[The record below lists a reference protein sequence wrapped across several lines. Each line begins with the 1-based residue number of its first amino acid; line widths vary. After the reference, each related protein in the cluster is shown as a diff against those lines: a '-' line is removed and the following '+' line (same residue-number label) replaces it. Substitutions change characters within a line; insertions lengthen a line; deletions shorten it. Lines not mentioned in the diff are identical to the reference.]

1 MTPAVAADAAD
12 SRETSRREEILQ
24 TAEALIATSG
34 LRTSLQEIAKAAGIL
49 TGSLYH
55 HFDSKEALLIEL
67 IRRYHGE
74 LTQVGEDGLRR
85 LDADDS
91 ASVDDR
97 VVELGSAI
105 AHCAVRNRAGL
116 QMSFYEAPTESAELV
131 ELLAQRPQTVQDAMV
146 QTLRAGR
153 WSGYLRPDL
162 ELGPLADRM
171 CQSMLHVG
179 LDVIRRDAEPDEV
192 AAMLA
197 RIMLDGLAGR
207 IVDDAELDSSPAMT
221 SADSIIATWAISD
234 SKPVADRTAHIRAAA
249 LKVFGRKGFEV
260 TTIRDIAAAAQLNP
274 ATVHR
279 VIGSKDELLA
289 SIMHAFGEKTST
301 ASIAVLESD
310 STSIEKLDALIWI
323 HINAVL
329 QFPDEWKIQLA
340 WMRQSPPD
348 NPDPGHAFG
357 LMMEW
362 LERLLAAGIADGD
375 IRIDAADL
383 ALLSR
388 CVMDVLWMPE
398 SIIRELGPRPALV
411 LARDT
416 VIRGIVRREA

>member
-1 MTPAVAADAAD
+1 M
-12 SRETSRREEILQ
+12 LQ

-55 HFDSKEALLIEL
+55 HFESKEALLVGL
-67 IRRYHGE
+67 VRRYHE
-74 LTQVGEDGLRR
+74 DLARVGEDGLRW

-91 ASVDDR
+91 PSIDDKII
-97 VVELGSAI
+97 ELGSAI
-105 AHCAVRNRAGL
+105 ARCAVRNRAGL
-116 QMSFYEAPTESAELV
+116 QMSFYEAPTESLELV
-131 ELLAQRPQTVQDAMV
+131 ELLRQRPQPVQDAMV

-162 ELGPLADRM
+162 ELGPLADRL
-171 CQSMLHVG
+171 CQSMMHVG
-179 LDVIRRDAEPDEV
+179 LDVIRRDAAPDDV
-192 AAMLA
+192 AAILA
-197 RIMLDGLAGR
+197 RIMLDGLAR
-207 IVDDAELDSSPAMT
+207 RTIADAELDASNAMT
-221 SADSIIATWAISD
+221 SADSIIRTWAHTDKDPRSN
-234 SKPVADRTAHIRAAA
+234 RAEHVRVSA

-260 TTIRDIAAAAQLNP
+260 TTIRDIAAAAELNP

-289 SIMHAFGEKTST
+289 SIMHAFGVKTST
-301 ASIAVLESD
+301 ASVAVLQSD
-310 STSIEKLDALIWI
+310 SSALEKLDALSWI

-340 WMRQSPPD
+340 WMRRTPPD
-348 NPDPGHAFG
+348 NADPGYAFS
-357 LMMEW
+357 LMMEK
-362 LERLLAAGIADGD
+362 LERLLSAGIAADD

-383 ALLSR
+383 ATLSR
-388 CVMDVLWMPE
+388 CVMDVLWVPE
-398 SIIRELGPRPALV
+398 NIIRDLGPRAALV

-416 VIRGIVRREA
+416 VIRGIARRGK